1 MNRILLFLL
10 ALFCGLADFAGDSA
24 EDFAGESVEGIA
36 RESVGGFA
44 GESVGGFAGESV
56 GDYAG
61 DSVGDYADDS
71 VGGFAWESVED
82 YAGDSVGDS
91 VEEPL
96 TTVEK
101 AVVLG
106 DEREDIYLPIMKGR
120 RVAVFSN
127 HSGIVGDRSEGLLY
141 PAGRI
146 GDFVSGSIV
155 PAAAAGSASVAAGSA
170 PVAGGSASVS
180 SSVVGGSNFSVEESS
195 LLEASLLAPF
205 GTPAPDADS
214 VIYGPHILDLLLSR
228 GVNVTAIFSPEHG
241 FRGDADAGQSV
252 SSSVDAATGVPI
264 LSLYSKGDHIPSAED
279 MSKFDLLVVDIQ
291 DVGLRYYTYYITMHH
306 LMEACAIYG
315 KTMLILDRPNP
326 NGFYVDGPV
335 LDLRFKSGIGWLP
348 IPTVHGM
355 TLGELALLIQGE
367 GWLDCQGKS
376 LDLQVV
382 PCLNYRHSTLYR
394 LLRAPSPNLK
404 DMKSIYLYSSTC
416 CFEGT
421 VFTAGRGTDWPFTIY
436 GCPDASPDPS
446 WPVFRFTPRSMPGAL
461 KPRYQGQ
468 ECLGRNLRDLPFED
482 ILRQGIDLRFVEDA
496 FRSVGSSPD
505 FFQPNNAFEKRVGVD
520 WIARMLLDGFSS
532 ADIEARWQPDIEA
545 FKALRRPYLLY
556 PEE

>member
-1 MNRILLFLL
+1 MNRILLCLL
-10 ALFCGLADFAGDSA
+10 GLFCGLAASAGEFAGESVEGFA
-24 EDFAGESVEGIA
+24 RESVGGFAGDFAGESVGDSAGESVGGIA

-44 GESVGGFAGESV
+44 G
-56 GDYAG
+56 
-61 DSVGDYADDS
+61 
-71 VGGFAWESVED
+71 
-82 YAGDSVGDS
+82 
-91 VEEPL
+91 EPL

-155 PAAAAGSASVAAGSA
+155 PAAAAGSSSVSSSVAAGS
-170 PVAGGSASVS
+170 SSVS
-180 SSVVGGSNFSVEESS
+180 SSIVGGSNFAVEEHA

-367 GWLDCQGKS
+367 GWLACQGKS

-446 WPVFRFTPRSMPGAL
+446 WPVFRFTPRSMSGAL

>member
-1 MNRILLFLL
+1 MLLCLL
-10 ALFCGLADFAGDSA
+10 GLFCGLAASAG
-24 EDFAGESVEGIA
+24 EFAGESVGD
-36 RESVGGFA
+36 FA

-56 GDYAG
+56 GDFARESVGDYVG
-61 DSVGDYADDS
+61 DSVGD
-71 VGGFAWESVED
+71 FA
-82 YAGDSVGDS
+82 G
-91 VEEPL
+91 EPL
-96 TTVEK
+96 IPVEK

-155 PAAAAGSASVAAGSA
+155 PAAAAGSASVSSSSS
-170 PVAGGSASVS
+170 VAGGSASVS
-180 SSVVGGSNFSVEESS
+180 SSVVGGSNFSVEERA

-496 FRSVGSSPD
+496 LRSVGSSPD

-532 ADIEARWQPDIEA
+532 ADIEARWQPDVEA

>member
-1 MNRILLFLL
+1 MLLCLL
-10 ALFCGLADFAGDSA
+10 GLFCGLAAFAGDSA

-44 GESVGGFAGESV
+44 GESVG
-56 GDYAG
+56 
-61 DSVGDYADDS
+61 
-71 VGGFAWESVED
+71 D

-91 VEEPL
+91 VGEPL
-96 TTVEK
+96 IPVEK

-155 PAAAAGSASVAAGSA
+155 PAAAVSSASVSSAVAA
-170 PVAGGSASVS
+170 GSASVS
-180 SSVVGGSNFSVEESS
+180 SSVAGGSNFAVEERA

-205 GTPAPDADS
+205 GTPALDADS

-446 WPVFRFTPRSMPGAL
+446 WPIFRFTPRSMPGAL

-482 ILRQGIDLRFVEDA
+482 ILSQGIDLRFVEDA

>member
-1 MNRILLFLL
+1 MLLCLL
-10 ALFCGLADFAGDSA
+10 GLFCGLAASAGEFAGESVEGFAGESVEGFAGESVGDFAGDSA
-24 EDFAGESVEGIA
+24 GDSAGGIAGGIA

-44 GESVGGFAGESV
+44 GE
-56 GDYAG
+56 
-61 DSVGDYADDS
+61 
-71 VGGFAWESVED
+71 
-82 YAGDSVGDS
+82 
-91 VEEPL
+91 PL
-96 TTVEK
+96 IPVEK

-155 PAAAAGSASVAAGSA
+155 PAAAVSSAAVSSS
-170 PVAGGSASVS
+170 VAGGS
-180 SSVVGGSNFSVEESS
+180 SSVAGGSNLAVEEHA

-496 FRSVGSSPD
+496 LRSVGSSPD

-532 ADIEARWQPDIEA
+532 ADIEARWQPDVEA

>member
-1 MNRILLFLL
+1 MLLCLL
-10 ALFCGLADFAGDSA
+10 GLFCGLAA
-24 EDFAGESVEGIA
+24 FAGEFA

-44 GESVGGFAGESV
+44 GESVEVIARESVGDFAWESV

-155 PAAAAGSASVAAGSA
+155 PAA
-170 PVAGGSASVS
+170 
-180 SSVVGGSNFSVEESS
+180 GGSNFSVEESS

-382 PCLNYRHSTLYR
+382 PCLNYHHSTLYR

-532 ADIEARWQPDIEA
+532 ADIEARWQSDIEA

>member
-1 MNRILLFLL
+1 MLLCLL
-10 ALFCGLADFAGDSA
+10 GLFCGLAAS
-24 EDFAGESVEGIA
+24 
-36 RESVGGFA
+36 A

-56 GDYAG
+56 GDYVG
-61 DSVGDYADDS
+61 DSVGD
-71 VGGFAWESVED
+71 FA
-82 YAGDSVGDS
+82 G
-91 VEEPL
+91 EPL
-96 TTVEK
+96 IPVEK

-155 PAAAAGSASVAAGSA
+155 PAAA
-170 PVAGGSASVS
+170 VS
-180 SSVVGGSNFSVEESS
+180 SSVAAVSSSVAGGSNFSVEESS

-252 SSSVDAATGVPI
+252 SRSVDAATGVPI

-461 KPRYQGQ
+461 KPRYPGQ
-468 ECLGRNLRDLPFED
+468 ECLGRNLRDLPIED

>member
-1 MNRILLFLL
+1 MLLCLL
-10 ALFCGLADFAGDSA
+10 GLFCGLAAFAGG
-24 EDFAGESVEGIA
+24 FAGESVEGFA
-36 RESVGGFA
+36 RESVGDIA
-44 GESVGGFAGESV
+44 RESVGGFAGESV

-61 DSVGDYADDS
+61 DSVGD
-71 VGGFAWESVED
+71 FA
-82 YAGDSVGDS
+82 G
-91 VEEPL
+91 EPL
-96 TTVEK
+96 IPVEK

-180 SSVVGGSNFSVEESS
+180 SSVVGGSNFSVEERA

-205 GTPAPDADS
+205 GTPASDADS

-532 ADIEARWQPDIEA
+532 ADIEARWQSDIEA

>member
-1 MNRILLFLL
+1 MLLCLL
-10 ALFCGLADFAGDSA
+10 GLFCGLAASAG
-24 EDFAGESVEGIA
+24 DFAGEFVED
-36 RESVGGFA
+36 FA

-56 GDYAG
+56 GNSAG
-61 DSVGDYADDS
+61 EFA
-71 VGGFAWESVED
+71 GGFA
-82 YAGDSVGDS
+82 GDFVG
-91 VEEPL
+91 EPL
-96 TTVEK
+96 IPVEK

-155 PAAAAGSASVAAGSA
+155 PAAAVS
-170 PVAGGSASVS
+170 SASVS
-180 SSVVGGSNFSVEESS
+180 SAAGGSNFSVEESS

-421 VFTAGRGTDWPFTIY
+421 VFTAGRGTDWPFSIY

-545 FKALRRPYLLY
+545 FKSLRRPYLLY

>member
-1 MNRILLFLL
+1 MLLCLL
-10 ALFCGLADFAGDSA
+10 GLFCGLAAFAGG
-24 EDFAGESVEGIA
+24 FAGESVEGIA

-44 GESVGGFAGESV
+44 GESVGDYAGESV

-71 VGGFAWESVED
+71 VGGFAWESVGD
-82 YAGDSVGDS
+82 FAG
-91 VEEPL
+91 EPL
-96 TTVEK
+96 IPVEK

-155 PAAAAGSASVAAGSA
+155 PAAA
-170 PVAGGSASVS
+170 
-180 SSVVGGSNFSVEESS
+180 GGSNFSVEESS

-205 GTPAPDADS
+205 GTPAPDVDS

-367 GWLDCQGKS
+367 GWLDCQSKS

-446 WPVFRFTPRSMPGAL
+446 WPVFRFTPRSMSGAL

-468 ECLGRNLRDLPFED
+468 ECLGRNLRDLPLED

>member
-1 MNRILLFLL
+1 MLLCLL
-10 ALFCGLADFAGDSA
+10 GLFCGLAAFAGG
-24 EDFAGESVEGIA
+24 FAGESVGD
-36 RESVGGFA
+36 FA

-56 GDYAG
+56 GDFARESVGDYAG
-61 DSVGDYADDS
+61 DSVGGIAREY
-71 VGGFAWESVED
+71 VGD
-82 YAGDSVGDS
+82 YAGDSVGDFAG
-91 VEEPL
+91 EPL
-96 TTVEK
+96 IPVEK

-155 PAAAAGSASVAAGSA
+155 PAAA
-170 PVAGGSASVS
+170 GGSASVS
-180 SSVVGGSNFSVEESS
+180 SSSVAAGSSSVSSSIVGGSNFAVEEHA

-496 FRSVGSSPD
+496 LRSVGSSPD

>member
-1 MNRILLFLL
+1 MLLCLL
-10 ALFCGLADFAGDSA
+10 GLLCGLAAFAGDSVGGFSGDYVGNIA
-24 EDFAGESVEGIA
+24 SDFLGVSAGDFAGVSAGD
-36 RESVGGFA
+36 FA
-44 GESVGGFAGESV
+44 GESVGGFVGESV
-56 GDYAG
+56 GD
-61 DSVGDYADDS
+61 SVG
-71 VGGFAWESVED
+71 
-82 YAGDSVGDS
+82 
-91 VEEPL
+91 EPL
-96 TTVEK
+96 IPVEK

-155 PAAAAGSASVAAGSA
+155 PAAA
-170 PVAGGSASVS
+170 
-180 SSVVGGSNFSVEESS
+180 GGSNFSVEESS

-214 VIYGPHILDLLLSR
+214 VIYGLHILDLLLSR
-228 GVNVTAIFSPEHG
+228 GVNVTAILSPEHG

-279 MSKFDLLVVDIQ
+279 MSKFDLLLVDIQ

-446 WPVFRFTPRSMPGAL
+446 WPVFRFTPRSMSGAL

-545 FKALRRPYLLY
+545 FKDLRRPYLLY

>member
-1 MNRILLFLL
+1 MLLCLL
-10 ALFCGLADFAGDSA
+10 GLFCGLAAFAGGFAGDFAGESVEGFA
-24 EDFAGESVEGIA
+24 GESVEGFAGESVEGIA
-36 RESVGGFA
+36 RESVGDFA
-44 GESVGGFAGESV
+44 RESV

-61 DSVGDYADDS
+61 DSVGDFARES
-71 VGGFAWESVED
+71 VGDF
-82 YAGDSVGDS
+82 AGDSVGDFAG
-91 VEEPL
+91 EPL
-96 TTVEK
+96 IPVEK

-146 GDFVSGSIV
+146 GDFVSASIV
-155 PAAAAGSASVAAGSA
+155 LAAAAGSASVAAGSA

-180 SSVVGGSNFSVEESS
+180 SSVVGGSNFSVEERA

-468 ECLGRNLRDLPFED
+468 ECLGRNLRDITFED

-496 FRSVGSSPD
+496 LRSVGSSPD

>member
-1 MNRILLFLL
+1 MLLCLL
-10 ALFCGLADFAGDSA
+10 GLFCGLAAFAGG
-24 EDFAGESVEGIA
+24 FAGE
-36 RESVGGFA
+36 FA
-44 GESVGGFAGESV
+44 GESVGDYAGESV

-61 DSVGDYADDS
+61 DSVGD
-71 VGGFAWESVED
+71 FA
-82 YAGDSVGDS
+82 G
-91 VEEPL
+91 EPL
-96 TTVEK
+96 IPVEK

-155 PAAAAGSASVAAGSA
+155 PAAA
-170 PVAGGSASVS
+170 
-180 SSVVGGSNFSVEESS
+180 GGSNFSVEESS

-382 PCLNYRHSTLYR
+382 PCLNYHHSTLYR

-446 WPVFRFTPRSMPGAL
+446 WPVFRFTPRSMSGAL

>member
-44 GESVGGFAGESV
+44 GESVG
-56 GDYAG
+56 DYAG
-61 DSVGDYADDS
+61 DSVEDS
-71 VGGFAWESVED
+71 VGEPLIP
-82 YAGDSVGDS
+82 
-91 VEEPL
+91 VEE
-96 TTVEK
+96 

-155 PAAAAGSASVAAGSA
+155 PAAA
-170 PVAGGSASVS
+170 
-180 SSVVGGSNFSVEESS
+180 GGSNFSVEESS
-195 LLEASLLAPF
+195 LLEASLLTPF
-205 GTPAPDADS
+205 GTPAPDVDS

-532 ADIEARWQPDIEA
+532 ADIEARWQPDVEA

>member
-1 MNRILLFLL
+1 MLLCLL
-10 ALFCGLADFAGDSA
+10 GLFCGLAAFAGGFA
-24 EDFAGESVEGIA
+24 GEFAGESVEGIA
-36 RESVGGFA
+36 RESVGDFA
-44 GESVGGFAGESV
+44 RESV
-56 GDYAG
+56 GDYVG
-61 DSVGDYADDS
+61 DSVGD
-71 VGGFAWESVED
+71 FA
-82 YAGDSVGDS
+82 G
-91 VEEPL
+91 EPL
-96 TTVEK
+96 IPVEK

-155 PAAAAGSASVAAGSA
+155 PAVAGGSNSVSSSAAAGSSSVA
-170 PVAGGSASVS
+170 
-180 SSVVGGSNFSVEESS
+180 GGSNFSVEESS

-468 ECLGRNLRDLPFED
+468 ECLGRNLRDLPLEE

>member
-1 MNRILLFLL
+1 MLLCLL
-10 ALFCGLADFAGDSA
+10 GLFCGLAASAGDFAGDFAGES
-24 EDFAGESVEGIA
+24 AGESVEGIA
-36 RESVGGFA
+36 RESVGDFA
-44 GESVGGFAGESV
+44 RESV
-56 GDYAG
+56 GDYVGDSVGDFAG
-61 DSVGDYADDS
+61 DSVGD
-71 VGGFAWESVED
+71 FAGESLI
-82 YAGDSVGDS
+82 
-91 VEEPL
+91 P
-96 TTVEK
+96 VEK

-146 GDFVSGSIV
+146 GDFVSASIV
-155 PAAAAGSASVAAGSA
+155 PAAAS
-170 PVAGGSASVS
+170 GSASVS
-180 SSVVGGSNFSVEESS
+180 SSAAAGSSSVSSSVAGGSNFAVEESS

-468 ECLGRNLRDLPFED
+468 ECLGRNLRDLPLED

>member
-1 MNRILLFLL
+1 MLLCLL
-10 ALFCGLADFAGDSA
+10 GLFCGLAASAGDFAG
-24 EDFAGESVEGIA
+24 DFAGESVGGIA

-44 GESVGGFAGESV
+44 GESVGDYAGDSVGDSARESV

-146 GDFVSGSIV
+146 GDFVSASIV
-155 PAAAAGSASVAAGSA
+155 PAAAAGSASV
-170 PVAGGSASVS
+170 S
-180 SSVVGGSNFSVEESS
+180 SSVAAGSNFSVEESS

-264 LSLYSKGDHIPSAED
+264 LSLYSQGDHIPSAED

-545 FKALRRPYLLY
+545 FKDLRRPYLLY

>member
-1 MNRILLFLL
+1 MLLCLL
-10 ALFCGLADFAGDSA
+10 GLFCGLVVFAEDFAGESV
-24 EDFAGESVEGIA
+24 EGFAGESVEGIA

-44 GESVGGFAGESV
+44 GESVGDFAGE
-56 GDYAG
+56 
-61 DSVGDYADDS
+61 
-71 VGGFAWESVED
+71 
-82 YAGDSVGDS
+82 
-91 VEEPL
+91 PL
-96 TTVEK
+96 IPVEK

-155 PAAAAGSASVAAGSA
+155 PAVA
-170 PVAGGSASVS
+170 
-180 SSVVGGSNFSVEESS
+180 GGSNFSVEESS

-335 LDLRFKSGIGWLP
+335 LDLSFKSGIGWLP

-382 PCLNYRHSTLYR
+382 PCLNYRHSNLYR

-446 WPVFRFTPRSMPGAL
+446 WPVFRFTPRSMSGAL

-468 ECLGRNLRDLPFED
+468 ECLGRNLRDLPLED

>member
-1 MNRILLFLL
+1 MCLLG
-10 ALFCGLADFAGDSA
+10 LFCGLAASAG
-24 EDFAGESVEGIA
+24 DFAGESVEGFA

-44 GESVGGFAGESV
+44 GESVGDYDGDSV

-61 DSVGDYADDS
+61 DSVG
-71 VGGFAWESVED
+71 GFAWESVGD
-82 YAGDSVGDS
+82 FAGDSVGDFAGES
-91 VEEPL
+91 LIP
-96 TTVEK
+96 VEK

-155 PAAAAGSASVAAGSA
+155 PAAAVSSASVSSAVAA
-170 PVAGGSASVS
+170 GSASVS
-180 SSVVGGSNFSVEESS
+180 SSVAGGSNFAVEERA

-421 VFTAGRGTDWPFTIY
+421 VFTAGRGTDWPFCIY

>member
-1 MNRILLFLL
+1 MNRILLCLL
-10 ALFCGLADFAGDSA
+10 GLFCGLAASAGDFAGDFA
-24 EDFAGESVEGIA
+24 EESVEGIA
-36 RESVGGFA
+36 RESI
-44 GESVGGFAGESV
+44 GGFAGESV
-56 GDYAG
+56 GDFAG
-61 DSVGDYADDS
+61 DSVGD
-71 VGGFAWESVED
+71 FAGESLI
-82 YAGDSVGDS
+82 
-91 VEEPL
+91 P
-96 TTVEK
+96 VEK

-155 PAAAAGSASVAAGSA
+155 PAAAAGSASVSSSSS
-170 PVAGGSASVS
+170 VAGGSASVS
-180 SSVVGGSNFSVEESS
+180 SSVVGGSNFSVEERA

-355 TLGELALLIQGE
+355 TMGELALLIQGE

-496 FRSVGSSPD
+496 LRSVGSSPD

-545 FKALRRPYLLY
+545 FKDLRRPYLLY

>member
-1 MNRILLFLL
+1 MNRILLCLL
-10 ALFCGLADFAGDSA
+10 GLFCGLAASAGDFA
-24 EDFAGESVEGIA
+24 EESVEGIA
-36 RESVGGFA
+36 RESI
-44 GESVGGFAGESV
+44 GGFAGESV
-56 GDYAG
+56 GDFAG
-61 DSVGDYADDS
+61 DSVGD
-71 VGGFAWESVED
+71 FA
-82 YAGDSVGDS
+82 G
-91 VEEPL
+91 EPL
-96 TTVEK
+96 IPVEK

-155 PAAAAGSASVAAGSA
+155 PAVA
-170 PVAGGSASVS
+170 
-180 SSVVGGSNFSVEESS
+180 GGSNFSVEESS

-496 FRSVGSSPD
+496 LRSVGSSPD

>member
-1 MNRILLFLL
+1 MLLCLL
-10 ALFCGLADFAGDSA
+10 GLFCGLAASAGEFAGESVEGFA
-24 EDFAGESVEGIA
+24 GESVGDFAGESVEGIA
-36 RESVGGFA
+36 RESVGNSVGEFA
-44 GESVGGFAGESV
+44 GESVGDYAGESV

-61 DSVGDYADDS
+61 DSVGDS
-71 VGGFAWESVED
+71 VG
-82 YAGDSVGDS
+82 
-91 VEEPL
+91 EPL
-96 TTVEK
+96 IPVEK

-155 PAAAAGSASVAAGSA
+155 PAAAAGSASVSSSSSS
-170 PVAGGSASVS
+170 VAGGSASVS
-180 SSVVGGSNFSVEESS
+180 SSVVGGSNFSVEERA

-468 ECLGRNLRDLPFED
+468 ECLGRNLRDITFED

-496 FRSVGSSPD
+496 LRSVGSSPD

-532 ADIEARWQPDIEA
+532 ADIETRWQPDIEA

>member
-1 MNRILLFLL
+1 MLLCLL
-10 ALFCGLADFAGDSA
+10 GLFCGLAAFAGDS
-24 EDFAGESVEGIA
+24 
-36 RESVGGFA
+36 VGGFSGDYVGNIASDFLGVSAGDFA
-44 GESVGGFAGESV
+44 GESVGGFVGESV
-56 GDYAG
+56 GD
-61 DSVGDYADDS
+61 SVG
-71 VGGFAWESVED
+71 
-82 YAGDSVGDS
+82 
-91 VEEPL
+91 EPL
-96 TTVEK
+96 TPVEK

-155 PAAAAGSASVAAGSA
+155 PAAAA
-170 PVAGGSASVS
+170 
-180 SSVVGGSNFSVEESS
+180 GSNFSVEESS

-461 KPRYQGQ
+461 KPRYQSQ

-545 FKALRRPYLLY
+545 FKDLRRPYLLY

>member
-1 MNRILLFLL
+1 MNRILLCLL
-10 ALFCGLADFAGDSA
+10 GLFCGLAAFAGG
-24 EDFAGESVEGIA
+24 FAGESVEG
-36 RESVGGFA
+36 FA
-44 GESVGGFAGESV
+44 GESVGEFAGDSVGGIAREYV

-61 DSVGDYADDS
+61 DSVGD
-71 VGGFAWESVED
+71 
-82 YAGDSVGDS
+82 SVGDFAG
-91 VEEPL
+91 EPL
-96 TTVEK
+96 IPVEK

-146 GDFVSGSIV
+146 GDFVSASIV
-155 PAAAAGSASVAAGSA
+155 PAAAAGSASVASGSA
-170 PVAGGSASVS
+170 PVAGGSASLSSSVAADSSSVS
-180 SSVVGGSNFSVEESS
+180 SSVAASSNFSVEERA

-367 GWLDCQGKS
+367 GWLACQGKS

-496 FRSVGSSPD
+496 LRSVGSSPD

-532 ADIEARWQPDIEA
+532 ADIEARWQPDVEA
-545 FKALRRPYLLY
+545 FKDLRRPYLLY

>member
-1 MNRILLFLL
+1 MLLCLL
-10 ALFCGLADFAGDSA
+10 GLFCGLAASAGDFAGS
-24 EDFAGESVEGIA
+24 FAGESVEGIA
-36 RESVGGFA
+36 RESVGDFA
-44 GESVGGFAGESV
+44 RESV
-56 GDYAG
+56 GDYVG
-61 DSVGDYADDS
+61 DSVGD
-71 VGGFAWESVED
+71 FA
-82 YAGDSVGDS
+82 G
-91 VEEPL
+91 EPL
-96 TTVEK
+96 IPVEK

-155 PAAAAGSASVAAGSA
+155 PAAAAGSS
-170 PVAGGSASVS
+170 SVS
-180 SSVVGGSNFSVEESS
+180 SSVAASSSSVAGGSNFSVEESS

>member
-1 MNRILLFLL
+1 MNRILLCLL
-10 ALFCGLADFAGDSA
+10 GLFCGLAASAGDFAGDFA
-24 EDFAGESVEGIA
+24 EESVEGIA
-36 RESVGGFA
+36 RESI
-44 GESVGGFAGESV
+44 GGFAGESV
-56 GDYAG
+56 GDFAG
-61 DSVGDYADDS
+61 DSVGD
-71 VGGFAWESVED
+71 FAGESLI
-82 YAGDSVGDS
+82 
-91 VEEPL
+91 P
-96 TTVEK
+96 VEK

-155 PAAAAGSASVAAGSA
+155 PAAAAGSASVSSSSSSS
-170 PVAGGSASVS
+170 VAGGSASVS
-180 SSVVGGSNFSVEESS
+180 SSVVGGSNFSVEERA

-468 ECLGRNLRDLPFED
+468 ECLGRNLRDITFED

-496 FRSVGSSPD
+496 LRSVGSSPD

-532 ADIEARWQPDIEA
+532 ADIETRWQPDIEA

>member
-1 MNRILLFLL
+1 MLLCLL
-10 ALFCGLADFAGDSA
+10 ALFCGLAAFAGDFAGESVEGFA
-24 EDFAGESVEGIA
+24 GESVGDFAWESVGDFAVESVEGIA
-36 RESVGGFA
+36 RESVGDYVGD
-44 GESVGGFAGESV
+44 SVGDFARESV
-56 GDYAG
+56 GDFAG
-61 DSVGDYADDS
+61 DSVGD
-71 VGGFAWESVED
+71 FAGESLI
-82 YAGDSVGDS
+82 
-91 VEEPL
+91 P
-96 TTVEK
+96 VEK

-155 PAAAAGSASVAAGSA
+155 PAAAAGSASVASGSA
-170 PVAGGSASVS
+170 PVAGGSASLS
-180 SSVVGGSNFSVEESS
+180 SSVAADSALALEASS
-195 LLEASLLAPF
+195 LSEASLLAPF

-214 VIYGPHILDLLLSR
+214 VIYGLHILDLLLSR

-496 FRSVGSSPD
+496 LRSVGSSPD

-532 ADIEARWQPDIEA
+532 ADIEARWQPDIED

>member
-1 MNRILLFLL
+1 MNRILLCLL
-10 ALFCGLADFAGDSA
+10 GLFCGLAASAGDFAGDFA
-24 EDFAGESVEGIA
+24 EESVEGIA
-36 RESVGGFA
+36 RESIGGL
-44 GESVGGFAGESV
+44 AGESV
-56 GDYAG
+56 GDFAG
-61 DSVGDYADDS
+61 
-71 VGGFAWESVED
+71 ESLI
-82 YAGDSVGDS
+82 
-91 VEEPL
+91 P
-96 TTVEK
+96 VEK

-155 PAAAAGSASVAAGSA
+155 PAAAAGSASVSSSSS
-170 PVAGGSASVS
+170 VAGGSASVS
-180 SSVVGGSNFSVEESS
+180 SSVVGGSNFSVEERA

-468 ECLGRNLRDLPFED
+468 ECLGRNLRDITFED

-496 FRSVGSSPD
+496 LRSVGSSPD

-532 ADIEARWQPDIEA
+532 ADIETRWQPDIEA

>member
-1 MNRILLFLL
+1 MLLCLL
-10 ALFCGLADFAGDSA
+10 GLFCGLAASAG
-24 EDFAGESVEGIA
+24 EFAGESVEGFA
-36 RESVGGFA
+36 RESVGNSVGEFA
-44 GESVGGFAGESV
+44 GESVGDYAGESV

-61 DSVGDYADDS
+61 DSVGDS
-71 VGGFAWESVED
+71 VG
-82 YAGDSVGDS
+82 
-91 VEEPL
+91 EPL
-96 TTVEK
+96 IPVEK

-155 PAAAAGSASVAAGSA
+155 PAAAAGSASVSSSSSS
-170 PVAGGSASVS
+170 VAGGSASVS
-180 SSVVGGSNFSVEESS
+180 SSVVGGSNFSVEERA

-468 ECLGRNLRDLPFED
+468 ECLGRNLRDITFED

-496 FRSVGSSPD
+496 LRSVGSSPD

-532 ADIEARWQPDIEA
+532 ADIETRWQPDIEA

>member
-1 MNRILLFLL
+1 MLLCLL
-10 ALFCGLADFAGDSA
+10 GLFCGLAAFAG
-24 EDFAGESVEGIA
+24 EFAGESVEGIA

-44 GESVGGFAGESV
+44 GESVG
-56 GDYAG
+56 DYAG
-61 DSVGDYADDS
+61 DS
-71 VGGFAWESVED
+71 VGGFAWESVGD
-82 YAGDSVGDS
+82 FAGDSVGDFAG
-91 VEEPL
+91 EPL
-96 TTVEK
+96 IPVEK

-155 PAAAAGSASVAAGSA
+155 PAAASGSASVASGSA
-170 PVAGGSASVS
+170 PVAGDSASLS
-180 SSVVGGSNFSVEESS
+180 SSVAADSALALEASS
-195 LLEASLLAPF
+195 LSEASLLAPF

-532 ADIEARWQPDIEA
+532 ADIEARWQPDVEA

>member
-1 MNRILLFLL
+1 MLLCLL
-10 ALFCGLADFAGDSA
+10 GLFCGLAASAG
-24 EDFAGESVEGIA
+24 EFAGESVEGFAGESVEGFA

-44 GESVGGFAGESV
+44 GESVGDFARESV
-56 GDYAG
+56 GDYVG
-61 DSVGDYADDS
+61 DSVGD
-71 VGGFAWESVED
+71 FA
-82 YAGDSVGDS
+82 G
-91 VEEPL
+91 EPL
-96 TTVEK
+96 IPVEK

-155 PAAAAGSASVAAGSA
+155 PAAAS
-170 PVAGGSASVS
+170 
-180 SSVVGGSNFSVEESS
+180 GSNFSVEESS
-195 LLEASLLAPF
+195 LLEASLMAPF

-382 PCLNYRHSTLYR
+382 SCLNYRHSTLYR

-446 WPVFRFTPRSMPGAL
+446 WPVFRFTPRSMSGAL

-468 ECLGRNLRDLPFED
+468 ECLGRNLRDITFED

-496 FRSVGSSPD
+496 LRSVGSSPD

>member
-1 MNRILLFLL
+1 MLLCLL
-10 ALFCGLADFAGDSA
+10 GLFCGLAAFAGGFAGDFAGESVEGFA
-24 EDFAGESVEGIA
+24 GESVEGFAGESVEGIA
-36 RESVGGFA
+36 RESVGDFA
-44 GESVGGFAGESV
+44 RESV
-56 GDYAG
+56 GDFAG
-61 DSVGDYADDS
+61 DSVGD
-71 VGGFAWESVED
+71 FA
-82 YAGDSVGDS
+82 G
-91 VEEPL
+91 EPL
-96 TTVEK
+96 IPVEK

-155 PAAAAGSASVAAGSA
+155 PAAAAGSASV
-170 PVAGGSASVS
+170 S
-180 SSVVGGSNFSVEESS
+180 SSVAASSSSVAGGSNFSVEESS

-468 ECLGRNLRDLPFED
+468 ECLGRNLRDITFED

-496 FRSVGSSPD
+496 LRSVGSSPD

>member
-1 MNRILLFLL
+1 MLLCLL
-10 ALFCGLADFAGDSA
+10 GLFCGLAASAGD
-24 EDFAGESVEGIA
+24 
-36 RESVGGFA
+36 SVGGFSGDYVGNIASDFLGGSA
-44 GESVGGFAGESV
+44 GDFAGESV

-61 DSVGDYADDS
+61 DSVGGIARGY
-71 VGGFAWESVED
+71 VGD
-82 YAGDSVGDS
+82 YAGDSVGDFAG
-91 VEEPL
+91 EPL
-96 TTVEK
+96 IPVEK

-155 PAAAAGSASVAAGSA
+155 PAAAVSSAAVSSSVAASSSS
-170 PVAGGSASVS
+170 VAGGS
-180 SSVVGGSNFSVEESS
+180 NFAVEEHA

-214 VIYGPHILDLLLSR
+214 VIYGPHILDLLISR

-545 FKALRRPYLLY
+545 FKALRRPHLLY

>member
-1 MNRILLFLL
+1 MNRILLCLL
-10 ALFCGLADFAGDSA
+10 GLFCGLAASAGDFAGDFA
-24 EDFAGESVEGIA
+24 EESVEGIA
-36 RESVGGFA
+36 RESI
-44 GESVGGFAGESV
+44 GGFAGESV
-56 GDYAG
+56 GDFAG
-61 DSVGDYADDS
+61 DSVGD
-71 VGGFAWESVED
+71 FAGESLI
-82 YAGDSVGDS
+82 
-91 VEEPL
+91 P
-96 TTVEK
+96 VEK

-155 PAAAAGSASVAAGSA
+155 PAAAAGSASVSSSSSS
-170 PVAGGSASVS
+170 VAGGSASVS
-180 SSVVGGSNFSVEESS
+180 SSVVGGSNFSVEERA

-482 ILRQGIDLRFVEDA
+482 ILSQGIDLRFVEDA

-532 ADIEARWQPDIEA
+532 ADIETRWQPDIEA

>member
-1 MNRILLFLL
+1 MLLCLL
-10 ALFCGLADFAGDSA
+10 GLFCGLAAFAGGFA
-24 EDFAGESVEGIA
+24 GEFAGESVEGIA
-36 RESVGGFA
+36 RESVGDFA
-44 GESVGGFAGESV
+44 RESV
-56 GDYAG
+56 GDYVG
-61 DSVGDYADDS
+61 DSVGD
-71 VGGFAWESVED
+71 FA
-82 YAGDSVGDS
+82 G
-91 VEEPL
+91 EPL
-96 TTVEK
+96 IPVEK

-155 PAAAAGSASVAAGSA
+155 PAAA
-170 PVAGGSASVS
+170 
-180 SSVVGGSNFSVEESS
+180 GGSNFSVEERA

-496 FRSVGSSPD
+496 LRSVGSSPD